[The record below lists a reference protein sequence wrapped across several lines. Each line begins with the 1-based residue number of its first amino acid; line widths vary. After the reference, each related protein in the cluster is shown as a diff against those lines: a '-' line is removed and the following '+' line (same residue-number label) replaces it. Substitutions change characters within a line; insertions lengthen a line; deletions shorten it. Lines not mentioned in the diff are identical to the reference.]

1 MTVTIHALRATRALG
16 ITRTRRAIP
25 INTAL
30 ALGTRRIWAFLWWA
44 IDAMPVNA
52 AQLVAA
58 VPGLTVGTSLAI
70 PVNATF
76 AFWTGLVRAIRVWAS
91 DTIPINTALALAAR
105 FVWASLGWAG
115 FTHAA
120 DTALASAAGA

>member
-1 MTVTIHALRATRALG
+1 MTVAIHALRATRAFG
-16 ITRTRRAIP
+16 ITRTRHAIP

-30 ALGTRRIWAFLWWA
+30 ALGTGRVRAFIRWA

-58 VPGLTVGTSLAI
+58 VPGLTVGASLAI

-76 AFWTGLVRAIRVWAS
+76 AFGTRLVRAIC
-91 DTIPINTALALAAR
+91 
-105 FVWASLGWAG
+105 
-115 FTHAA
+115 
-120 DTALASAAGA
+120 

>member
-30 ALGTRRIWAFLWWA
+30 ALGTGRVRAFVRGA
-44 IDAMPVNA
+44 VDAMPVNT
-52 AQLVAA
+52 AQPLAA
-58 VPGLTVGTSLAI
+58 VPGLTVGASLAI

-76 AFWTGLVRAIRVWAS
+76 AFGTRLVRAIC
-91 DTIPINTALALAAR
+91 
-105 FVWASLGWAG
+105 
-115 FTHAA
+115 
-120 DTALASAAGA
+120 

>member
-1 MTVTIHALRATRALG
+1 LTVAIHALRATRAFG
-16 ITRTRRAIP
+16 ITRTRHAIP

-30 ALGTRRIWAFLWWA
+30 ALGTGRVRAFIRWA

-58 VPGLTVGTSLAI
+58 VPGLTVGASLAI

-76 AFWTGLVRAIRVWAS
+76 AFGTRLVRAIC
-91 DTIPINTALALAAR
+91 
-105 FVWASLGWAG
+105 
-115 FTHAA
+115 
-120 DTALASAAGA
+120 